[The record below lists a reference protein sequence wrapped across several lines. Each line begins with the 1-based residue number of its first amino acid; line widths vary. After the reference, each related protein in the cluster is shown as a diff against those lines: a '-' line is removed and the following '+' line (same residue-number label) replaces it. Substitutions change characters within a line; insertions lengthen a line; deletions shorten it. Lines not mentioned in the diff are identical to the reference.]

1 MPNFNIIKKINYEH
15 SFRNQN
21 IIDNFDLDDVK
32 FEEQFKGNI
41 NIENTEWNIGLIV
54 GGSGTGKTTI
64 AKEIFN
70 LDECSNHKFTDKS
83 IVDEMPEHCN
93 INEITNMF
101 NSVGFGSVT
110 SWLKQYNVLSNGEK
124 MRVNLAYNLLSEK
137 EIIVFDE
144 FTSVVDRDIAKT
156 TSYAVQKNIR
166 RNNRKFIAISCH
178 FDIIDWLQPDWV
190 YNTDDGSFF
199 INQTG
204 KNQSLNYKSIKSQTN
219 LVKKYGKHLANIT
232 I

>member
-41 NIENTEWNIGLIV
+41 NIENTDWNIGLIV

-110 SWLKQYNVLSNGEK
+110 SWLKPYNVLSQADNTNDIDMFKACGYK
-124 MRVNLAYNLLSEK
+124 VAMKNASEELK
-137 EIIVFDE
+137 EIADYV
-144 FTSVVDRDIAKT
+144 TLS
-156 TSYAVQKNIR
+156 
-166 RNNRKFIAISCH
+166 NNEAGVGDFIEKFI
-178 FDIIDWLQPDWV
+178 L
-190 YNTDDGSFF
+190 
-199 INQTG
+199 
-204 KNQSLNYKSIKSQTN
+204 K
-219 LVKKYGKHLANIT
+219 
-232 I
+232 